1 MAKIVRAGAAF
12 DDPKVSPVVRQTLLH
27 WGYELS
33 SSDFEVEAARYRKTG
48 RAYLVPAEKPKA
60 AGKGAKRPSA
70 DSDEEEEEGGGAGGG
85 EAAAAAGSASGPET
99 KRRRK

>member
-48 RAYLVPAEKPKA
+48 VPRA
-60 AGKGAKRPSA
+60 
-70 DSDEEEEEGGGAGGG
+70 GG
-85 EAAAAAGSASGPET
+85 EAQGGGQGGEET
-99 KRRRK
+99 ERRQR